1 MPSAQFFHMLRSAS
15 ILTELN
21 LSALVFHWSHLRS
34 WNKMFL
40 WPCPWRAW
48 SALPEAPSPYWTL
61 QNHSSHNCFH
71 FHSPNK
77 NMKVWADEKYRVYG
91 KNRNVDG
98 DCGDKRRSPEGGESW
113 TVDYIPILYWTMA
126 KNAKIVQGTRL
137 LPRQLSLKWVL
148 SLLSTM
154 LMLSVAF
161 FWPHSLI
168 SNSTVTTG
176 EMEKVLS

>member
-1 MPSAQFFHMLRSAS
+1 MPSTQFFHMLRSAS
-15 ILTELN
+15 TWTELN
-21 LSALVFHWSHLRS
+21 LSALILSWSHLRS

-40 WPCPWRAW
+40 RPCPWRAW
-48 SALPEAPSPYWTL
+48 SALPKAPSPQWTL

-71 FHSPNK
+71 SLSK

-91 KNRNVDG
+91 KNGNVDG
-98 DCGDKRRSPEGGESW
+98 DCGDKRRFSEGEESW

-148 SLLSTM
+148 SLLSTT
-154 LMLSVAF
+154 LMLSVALFWTHF
-161 FWPHSLI
+161 FD
-168 SNSTVTTG
+168 
-176 EMEKVLS
+176 KQ